1 MVFLKQA
8 VNPSTLYFQTE
19 SGRRSI
25 KHLKKRKKRDLYLV
39 ISYRHTF
46 SWRFS
51 IHRFYRIPLPFPFQH
66 FPDWCPSDQ
75 CSDSWHQQNGMK
87 LSVESEW
94 LMLERKKKNNT
105 LLTPSVKQWGIFQ
118 KVLSVSIWFLDW
130 MLFPCV
136 LNQSLDDSAAF
147 FFQLKA
153 NWEIVRFLTV

>member
-1 MVFLKQA
+1 MFLKQA

-46 SWRFS
+46 SWHFS
-51 IHRFYRIPLPFPFQH
+51 VHRFYRIPLPFPFQH

-87 LSVESEW
+87 LSVESER
-94 LMLERKKKNNT
+94 LMLERKKK
-105 LLTPSVKQWGIFQ
+105 TP
-118 KVLSVSIWFLDW
+118 
-130 MLFPCV
+130 C
-136 LNQSLDDSAAF
+136 
-147 FFQLKA
+147 
-153 NWEIVRFLTV
+153 